1 MMDNR
6 QFNVNGKGK
15 EMLQATLQLAF
26 AQEGSR
32 TTAKGYV
39 IDPKKGMILLW
50 HNETPGIPFPSPLN
64 ADSVTNIVWD
74 WLQTEPEIEHE
85 SHWDQDYDDGDVST
99 DLGWR
104 VYCEDWGH
112 VCIGPSYNHAAAS
125 HYAIVAIKPA
135 YMWYGK

>member
-6 QFNVNGKGK
+6 VFNVNGEGK
-15 EMLQATLQLAF
+15 EMLRDTLRLAF
-26 AQEGSR
+26 AQEGSN
-32 TTAKGYV
+32 TTAKGYI

-50 HNETPGIPFPSPLN
+50 YNENPSIPFPSALN
-64 ADSVTNIVWD
+64 VDAATEVVWQ
-74 WLQTEPEIEHE
+74 WLQTEPQIEHE
-85 SHWDQDYDDGDVST
+85 SHWDQDYVDGDVST

-112 VCIGPSYNHAAAS
+112 VARHHG
-125 HYAIVAIKPA
+125 AIVAIKPA